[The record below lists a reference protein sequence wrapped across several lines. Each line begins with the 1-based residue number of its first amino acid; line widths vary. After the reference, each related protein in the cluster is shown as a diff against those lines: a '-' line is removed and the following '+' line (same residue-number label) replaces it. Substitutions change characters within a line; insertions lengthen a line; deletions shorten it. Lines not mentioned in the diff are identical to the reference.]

1 MELPF
6 RKDLEKYKD
15 LDEDEILGKLSEEE
29 LKQLESVLDDLDPE
43 NALLPAG
50 FRQKDQTVKKP
61 SGPFDR
67 EKLLAYLEKQALEHK
82 DREDVVPFTGE
93 KKGLA
98 GSKPRLSTPLIE
110 SLKQWN
116 PLIIQK

>member
-43 NALLPAG
+43 VSV
-50 FRQKDQTVKKP
+50 Q
-61 SGPFDR
+61 
-67 EKLLAYLEKQALEHK
+67 LAPGH
-82 DREDVVPFTGE
+82 
-93 KKGLA
+93 
-98 GSKPRLSTPLIE
+98 
-110 SLKQWN
+110 
-116 PLIIQK
+116 